1 MATMS
6 QSLFNQV
13 FFVSLSIILK
23 GLRIYLSQSLFNQV
37 FFVSAPPENI
47 LQKLGLAAPLVQILM
62 ISVINLLNK
71 YFHSI
76 RHPVTTTH
84 YNHFLL

>member
-1 MATMS
+1 
-6 QSLFNQV
+6 
-13 FFVSLSIILK
+13 
-23 GLRIYLSQSLFNQV
+23 
-37 FFVSAPPENI
+37 
-47 LQKLGLAAPLVQILM
+47 M